1 MLNTVIIIDNQSY
14 PLGGTAQVAYSSAI
28 ELSKRGYH
36 VVYIAADKEANPDL
50 IAAGVDV
57 KTIYNPSINRNPNKF
72 DVLIHGLW
80 SKKMEREA
88 LKLLSEQDKTTSIIH
103 VHGYLHCFSPS
114 VLKACKLSGIK
125 TVLTLHDYFIVCP
138 SGGFYNFKTHKIC
151 KLDPM
156 SLACLICNCDKR
168 SYIQKIWRILR
179 QRGVSK
185 YAKNNKDLS
194 LIYISEFS
202 FSKMKDSLMD
212 KHSVYFVRNP
222 YDVGTGTKYEA
233 EKSQNYVF
241 LGRIS
246 EGKGIDIFCE
256 AFTDLIHNKQIK
268 GKAIVVGDGE
278 TRRSME
284 QKYPEITFLGWKK
297 HEEFDE
303 IFVNARALVFP
314 SRWYEGAPLT
324 PIEFMSKGIPC
335 IVSDSNSGKDYLTEG
350 KDGIIFR
357 SEDIEDLKEKV
368 MLVEDNNYWGQICR
382 CLRATFD
389 IDSFT
394 VTRHVDNLLATY
406 EEIIGNN

>member
-14 PLGGTAQVAYSSAI
+14 PFGGTAQVAYSSAI

-80 SKKMEREA
+80 NKRMEMEV
-88 LKLLSEQDKTTSIIH
+88 LKLLSEQDKTSSIIH

-125 TVLTLHDYFIVCP
+125 TALTLHDYFIVCP
-138 SGGFYNFKTHKIC
+138 SGGFYNFKKHRIC

-156 SLACLICNCDKR
+156 SPACMICNCDKR

-179 QRGVSK
+179 QSGISK
-185 YAKNNKDLS
+185 YAKNNRDLS

-202 FSKMKDSLMD
+202 FSKMKDQLID

-222 YDVGTGTKYEA
+222 YDVGTGMIYEA
-233 EKSQNYVF
+233 ENSQNYIF
-241 LGRIS
+241 LGRLS
-246 EGKGIDIFCE
+246 EGKGLDVFCE
-256 AFTDLIHNKQIK
+256 AFTDLIQNKQIK

-278 TRRSME
+278 ARRSME
-284 QKYPEITFLGWKK
+284 EKYPEVTFLGWKK

-303 IFVNARALVFP
+303 IFANARALVFP

-324 PIEFMSKGIPC
+324 PIEFMSRGIPC
-335 IVSDSNSGKDYLTEG
+335 IISDSNSGKDYITDGE
-350 KDGIIFR
+350 DGIIFR
-357 SEDIEDLKEKV
+357 SEDIEDLKAKV
-368 MLVEDNNYWGQICR
+368 ILVEDNNYWGQICSY
-382 CLRATFD
+382 LRTTFD
-389 IDSFT
+389 IETFT
-394 VTRHVDNLLATY
+394 VTRHVDNLLDTY
-406 EEIIGNN
+406 KEILD